1 MEKLIILSI
10 VLVSMAL
17 PAWFSTSPKPKKALR
32 QVQGGILLFIL
43 VWGYLCLHWYPLLVQ
58 LK

>member
-10 VLVSMAL
+10 VLVSMGV
-17 PAWFSTSPKPKKALR
+17 PAWLSTSPKPKKALR
-32 QVQGGILLFIL
+32 QAQGAILFFIL
-43 VWGYLCLHWYPLLVQ
+43 VWGYLCLHVYPLLVE